1 MGEHGQSIQL
11 ESQLQKLGVSTP
23 IPDYGNARFLV
34 NPIDIFRCYLT
45 EIVDGLLQDFPA
57 HPLFSRPVASGI
69 HLQIFFAPEV
79 LPQILL
85 PYLLDQASSYGH
97 DDTLGYHNTKDQVA
111 GRKKV
116 IVEFS
121 SPNIAKEFHAGHL
134 RSTII
139 GAYIANL
146 YKSMGWD
153 VVKMNYLGDWGK
165 QFGLVAVG
173 WKKFGS
179 EDLIERDPL
188 GHLLDVYIRIN
199 KLFQV
204 EKAAIKAAK
213 DRKEDTSQLESQG
226 IHGERNAFF
235 SRLEAREPEALALW
249 KRFREIS
256 IQRYIGVYARLN
268 IAFDIYSGE
277 SQVDPKTIDRVQSI
291 LTEKGVLQE
300 DNNAL
305 IIDFKRYGSKGLDIA
320 IVRNRQGTTTYLLR
334 DVAAVIERAE
344 KYHFDKM
351 IYVVSSEQDVY
362 LKRVFKTVELMGF
375 VDLAKKLEHVNF
387 GKVEGMS
394 SRLGQ
399 VELLSGIL
407 DRCGDAMHSVMKKN
421 EVKYQQVDDPQKI
434 SDTLGITAVMV
445 QDMSGKRIHNYPFDI
460 DRMMQPIGDTGPY
473 LQFSHARLSS
483 ILRKCGYTRG
493 DLVAAD
499 FSLLKEQHIIDTLR
513 LLAQYP
519 DVTHNAFQT
528 LEPTTILTYLFKL
541 NHMISSGYEVV
552 RVIDI
557 PEGPDVS
564 RARAAYY
571 ECARQVLDN
580 GLRLLGI
587 TPVER

>member
-1 MGEHGQSIQL
+1 M
-11 ESQLQKLGVSTP
+11 
-23 IPDYGNARFLV
+23 
-34 NPIDIFRCYLT
+34 
-45 EIVDGLLQDFPA
+45 
-57 HPLFSRPVASGI
+57 FSRPIASGI
-69 HLQIFFAPEV
+69 HLQVFFAPEA

-85 PYLLDQASSYGH
+85 PYLLDRGASYGH
-97 DDTLGYHNTKDQVA
+97 DNALGYHNTKEQDA

-139 GAYIANL
+139 GAYISNL

-153 VVKMNYLGDWGK
+153 VVNMNYLGDWGK

-173 WKKFGS
+173 WKEFGS

-199 KLFQV
+199 KVFQV
-204 EKAAIKAAK
+204 EKAAITAAK
-213 DRKEDTSQLESQG
+213 SRKEDTSQLESQG
-226 IHGERNAFF
+226 IHGKRNAFF

-249 KRFREIS
+249 RRFRDIS

-268 IAFDIYSGE
+268 IVFDVYSGE
-277 SQVDPKTIDRVQSI
+277 SQVNPKTTDRVQSI
-291 LTEKGVLQE
+291 LTERGVLQE

-334 DVAAVIERAE
+334 DVAAVLERAE
-344 KYHFDKM
+344 AYQFDKM

-375 VDLAKKLEHVNF
+375 VDLAKKLGHVNF

-421 EVKYQQVDDPQKI
+421 EVKYQQVDDPQKT

-483 ILRKCGYTRG
+483 ILRKCGYTRA

-519 DVTHNAFQT
+519 DVTHTAFQT
-528 LEPTTILTYLFKL
+528 VEPTTILTYLFKL
-541 NHMISSGYEVV
+541 NHMISSGYEVI

-557 PEGPDVS
+557 PEGPEVS

-571 ECARQVLDN
+571 ECARQVLNN

-587 TPVER
+587 TPVDR